1 MHNNPTQVMRILKA
15 WGSYTRYLVFSTD
28 PPGSRSNN
36 SSSSNVLAP
45 DDGAGL
51 SRGSGGGIAAAAA
64 AAGIV
69 LPEMWVKRY
78 YVQYGGKPARIR
90 FCVHVDSGLA
100 DDDDDDGDDGDDNHQ
115 AAEEWAPTPPPVVV
129 AQLPELI
136 TKAVQPLTRVR
147 AWAGGVP
154 ALSFPFLSFPF
165 LSFF

>member
-1 MHNNPTQVMRILKA
+1 MRILKA

-51 SRGSGGGIAAAAA
+51 SRGSGGGVAAAAA

-78 YVQYGGKPARIR
+78 YVQYGGKPSRIR

-100 DDDDDDGDDGDDNHQ
+100 DDDGVDGDGDDNQ
-115 AAEEWAPTPPPVVV
+115 EWAPTPPPVV
-129 AQLPELI
+129 AQPELA
-136 TKAVQPLTRVR
+136 TAVQPPTRRVR
-147 AWAGGVP
+147 AWARGVP
-154 ALSFPFLSFPF
+154 ALSFFLETTNARTRNAFVG
-165 LSFF
+165 